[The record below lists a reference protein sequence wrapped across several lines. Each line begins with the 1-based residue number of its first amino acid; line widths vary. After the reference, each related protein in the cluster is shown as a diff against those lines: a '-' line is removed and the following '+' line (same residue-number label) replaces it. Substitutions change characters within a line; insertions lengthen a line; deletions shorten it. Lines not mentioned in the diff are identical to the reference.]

1 MNLALAVNILIA
13 ILGPHIAGA
22 IVFSPHEEKG
32 KEAIMPGLPF
42 VVSQGHQPS
51 AQRRAQFVRVL
62 DAATRSPITDAT
74 VKVRMR
80 RSSTIIFKQGLTN
93 AQGLFVFT
101 FAEAHRWA
109 PIFIFVDAPGFWGV
123 NDEAR
128 LDDERVITLFRKPE
142 SGQREFEREEALR
155 TATGHCGRLLSW
167 PI

>member
-1 MNLALAVNILIA
+1 VNLALAVNILMA

-22 IVFSPHEEKG
+22 IVFSPNEEKG

-42 VVSQGHQPS
+42 VVSQGQQPS

-62 DAATRSPITDAT
+62 DAATDSPITDAT

-109 PIFIFVDAPGFWGV
+109 PIFIYVDAPGYWGV

-128 LDDERVITLFRKPE
+128 LADERVITLFRKHE
-142 SGQREFEREEALR
+142 SSQREFEREEDLR

-167 PI
+167 PT

>member
-32 KEAIMPGLPF
+32 KEAIMPEIPF
-42 VVSQGHQPS
+42 VVGQGHQPS
-51 AQRRAQFVRVL
+51 VQRRAQFVRVL
-62 DAATRSPITDAT
+62 DAATGSPIIDAT

-109 PIFIFVDAPGFWGV
+109 PIFIYVDAPGYWGV

-128 LDDERVITLFRKPE
+128 LADERVITLFRMPE
-142 SGQREFEREEALR
+142 SVRRESESEILR
-155 TATGHCGRLLSW
+155 LEMGHHGRLLSW
-167 PI
+167 PT